1 MGLSTIVMATS
12 TFGQAYSQIQ
22 QGYAEK
28 AQAKYNAE
36 TYINKAKQI
45 DVQKNIDYAK
55 YEQTKSDYYSKSIS
69 NISKSGI
76 MPNGSSL
83 AVILETQR
91 RIGIDQAISQFN
103 LQNERNY
110 TIAQANDEVRQG
122 RQAVYRG
129 YSNAF
134 STIMKK
140 AEDASKY
147 AMPISK
153 K

>member
-140 AEDASKY
+140 AEDAAKY
-147 AMPISK
+147 AMPMGK
-153 K
+153 